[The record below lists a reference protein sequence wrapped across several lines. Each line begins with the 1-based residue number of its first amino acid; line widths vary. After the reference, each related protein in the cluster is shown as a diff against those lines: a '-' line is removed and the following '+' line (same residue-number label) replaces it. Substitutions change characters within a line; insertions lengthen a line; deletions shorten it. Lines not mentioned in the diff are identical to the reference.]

1 MITPRRLV
9 IQDAR
14 PGAYRLISRC
24 VRRAFLCG
32 DAAEHRRAW
41 LEQGI
46 KTQVQAFSIDVLT
59 FAVMSN
65 HLHIVVKTDPQR
77 SQGWSGREVAE
88 RWGLLFPKIDAET
101 GAAGPWAAADIDRC
115 VTNPAWIET
124 RRARLASVVLVKRI
138 PDSGV

>member
-1 MITPRRLV
+1 MEAKWVHYNLYSMTSPRRLA

-14 PGAYRLISRC
+14 PGAFHLISRC

-32 DAAEHRRAW
+32 DTAEHRRVW

-46 KTQVQAFSIDVLT
+46 KTQVQTFSIDVLT

-77 SQGWSGREVAE
+77 TQG
-88 RWGLLFPKIDAET
+88 
-101 GAAGPWAAADIDRC
+101 
-115 VTNPAWIET
+115 
-124 RRARLASVVLVKRI
+124 
-138 PDSGV
+138 